1 MTGPQPYRT
10 AAELAAKASQY
21 PGPGD
26 GQDSAAVRAAVAQ
39 VHARLALD
47 AAIATTAA
55 ARAPPQARQY
65 TPAATK
71 TPTPRGAP
79 VATDPGCPDPATVKP
94 QAAKE
99 HVPTPQG
106 VNTPYLLAR
115 AYPPFGAARWRVIAL
130 PVVDADPD
138 DLCAAAAWIAASGG
152 AGP

>member
-1 MTGPQPYRT
+1 MTGPQHHRR
-10 AAELAAKASQY
+10 AEELAAKASQY

-39 VHARLALD
+39 VHATLALD

-71 TPTPRGAP
+71 TPTPRCAP

-106 VNTPYLLAR
+106 VNTRIYWRAR
-115 AYPPFGAARWRVIAL
+115 TRRSGPHRGAWLRRF
-130 PVVDADPD
+130 VV
-138 DLCAAAAWIAASGG
+138 CRSG
-152 AGP
+152 